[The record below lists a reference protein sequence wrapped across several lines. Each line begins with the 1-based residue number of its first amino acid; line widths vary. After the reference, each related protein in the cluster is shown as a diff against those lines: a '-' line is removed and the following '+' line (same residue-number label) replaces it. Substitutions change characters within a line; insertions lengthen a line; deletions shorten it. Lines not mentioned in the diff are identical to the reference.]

1 MKKFAFAVLA
11 LAILVVGIG
20 MADDLVNETPQTQ
33 GITTQTAVYALGT
46 VTENDAFVWQQSSEM
61 LNGAPLS
68 EAAGERMYV
77 VSYTEDT
84 IMDQGY
90 GEYTKQ
96 MSLDTRNKVSNQFNF
111 EATKLVDFA
120 QDEQLGLGEMTTEE
134 SILIDGAGQNHTS
147 YDRFIC
153 PFGSALKSTIP
164 DWCNIVEMGSSFTGF
179 QVENLN
185 TDVEERH
192 VASSADTPAALNY
205 EVELQNAYG
214 HTEAWINAHLMEA
227 RGNNTLPS
235 VDIVYNE
242 LTTAD
247 GFQTVFYK
255 RMQYESG
262 LRRA

>member
-11 LAILVVGIG
+11 LAVLFVGMA
-20 MADDLVNETPQTQ
+20 MADDLVNETPETQ
-33 GITTQTAVYALGT
+33 GISTATAVYCLGT
-46 VTENDAFVWQQSSEM
+46 VTETDAFVWQQTSEE
-61 LNGAPLS
+61 GFAPPLT
-68 EAAGERMYV
+68 ANERMYV

-90 GEYTKQ
+90 GEYTKT
-96 MSLDTRNKVSNQFNF
+96 MALDTRNKVANQFNF

-120 QDEQLGLGEMTTEE
+120 QDESLGLGEMTTEE
-134 SILIDGAGQNHTS
+134 SILMDGAAQNHTS

-153 PFGSALKSTIP
+153 PFGSALKNTIP
-164 DWCNIVEMGSSFTGF
+164 DYCNIVEMGSSFTGF

-192 VASSADTPAALNY
+192 VAASADTWAEMNY

-214 HTEAWINAHLMEA
+214 NSQAYINAHLMDA

-255 RMQYESG
+255 RMHYESG